1 MENGT
6 DNTRFEVA
14 TNHQEIM
21 RCDWL
26 PISTGF
32 IILIKTCIKTGS
44 GTRDG
49 FGDLVMRGKG
59 VRHPTTFVRR
69 RLPPSMCLC
78 VFDQSSKNVGLLL
91 SINISTLS
99 GIHQLV
105 MYALFFVPLLNI
117 SFLLGFLVKQWY
129 GTLET
134 LTLFTRTK
142 LN

>member
-1 MENGT
+1 M
-6 DNTRFEVA
+6 
-14 TNHQEIM
+14 
-21 RCDWL
+21 
-26 PISTGF
+26 STGF

-91 SINISTLS
+91 DTNVLTLS
-99 GIHQLV
+99 GVHQLV
-105 MYALFFVPLLNI
+105 MHAFNTVGFVI
-117 SFLLGFLVKQWY
+117 FCSSFEYLVYLLGFLVKWQSV
-129 GTLET
+129 LET